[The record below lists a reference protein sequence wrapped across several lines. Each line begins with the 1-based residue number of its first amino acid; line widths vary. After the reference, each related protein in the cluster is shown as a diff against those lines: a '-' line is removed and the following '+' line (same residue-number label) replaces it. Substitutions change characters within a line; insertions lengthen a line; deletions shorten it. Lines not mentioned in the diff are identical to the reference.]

1 MRISARADYA
11 IRGLLEIANAE
22 APPIKRD
29 AIAAAQAIP
38 VKFLESILAELK
50 HAGLITSQRGSDGG
64 YALARAADEITVA
77 DVMRV
82 IEGPLATIRDS
93 RPEALGYEGSA
104 ESLREVW
111 IALRAHMRTVLESV
125 TLQHLLEH
133 DLPAAIRDA
142 TGSPEAWEPPTGPHP
157 LAGT

>member
-11 IRGLLEIANAE
+11 IRGLLEIAGAE
-22 APPIKRD
+22 DPPVKRD
-29 AIAAAQAIP
+29 RIARAQEIP
-38 VKFLESILAELK
+38 VKFLENILADLK

-64 YALARAADEITVA
+64 YALARPADEITVA

-93 RPEALGYEGSA
+93 RPEALSYAGSA

-111 IALRAHMRTVLESV
+111 IALRAQMRTVLESV
-125 TLQHLLEH
+125 TLAHLLAH
-133 DLPAAIRDA
+133 DLPEGVRAAIA
-142 TGSPEAWEPPTGPHP
+142 SPAAWEPPTGPHP
-157 LAGT
+157 IPGH